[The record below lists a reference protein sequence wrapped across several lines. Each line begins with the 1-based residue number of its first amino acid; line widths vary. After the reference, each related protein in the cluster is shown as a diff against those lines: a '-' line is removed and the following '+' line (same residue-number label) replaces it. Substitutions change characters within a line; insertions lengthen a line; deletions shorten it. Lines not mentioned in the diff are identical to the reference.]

1 LDTPARCIGT
11 QILPPP
17 RGAPRATSGAPA
29 FLGVRHAGSD
39 PADELS
45 VARRS
50 LSDLLRKKRVEKKA
64 LSPEMR
70 TLLDSFEPLHE
81 HRDPQDGKR
90 RSNQESQVSARR

>member
-1 LDTPARCIGT
+1 
-11 QILPPP
+11 
-17 RGAPRATSGAPA
+17 
-29 FLGVRHAGSD
+29 VGSD

-50 LSDLLRKKRVEKKA
+50 LRDLLRKKRIEKKT

-81 HRDPQDGKR
+81 HRDPQDGKTAE
-90 RSNQESQVSARR
+90 RSRVASLCSALVQPARLKLALLDS